1 MLQFSKWP
9 HLISNAGIK
18 SKITIMNS
26 FVHVLCNCLVYLIN
40 FRFYYPFTCT
50 PNRKFN
56 LKQGRVQIPEKFKL
70 VALQVHESSQIANSI
85 TIKYKL
91 WGVEINKYEK

>member
-1 MLQFSKWP
+1 MKIV
-9 HLISNAGIK
+9 ISIYCTQIGDCVIGR
-18 SKITIMNS
+18 
-26 FVHVLCNCLVYLIN
+26 LN

-70 VALQVHESSQIANSI
+70 VALWY
-85 TIKYKL
+85 KYMNPAKL
-91 WGVEINKYEK
+91 PIRLL

>member
-9 HLISNAGIK
+9 HHLSNAGSISKKKMRIK
-18 SKITIMNS
+18 N
-26 FVHVLCNCLVYLIN
+26 VHCTRILFN
-40 FRFYYPFTCT
+40 FRFYHPFTCT

-70 VALQVHESSQIANSI
+70 VALWYKYMNPAKLPFRLLS
-85 TIKYKL
+85 IKYKL
-91 WGVEINKYEK
+91 WGIEINKYEK